1 MDKKE
6 FYEDLAKKVFAAMN
20 SRDFDQLKD
29 DMDEN
34 ISFDFPGVQPVEGS
48 RRVIIFLNALMRK
61 YKMLT
66 FKMSDV
72 LIDGDH
78 ACVVWTNFGEAPD
91 GSEYANSGMTLMKFK
106 NDKIVFLSDYFKDTS
121 FIEKYA

>member
-6 FYEDLAKKVFAAMN
+6 FYEDLSKKVFAAMN

-34 ISFDFPGVQPVEGS
+34 ITFDFPGTKLIEG
-48 RRVIIFLNALMRK
+48 RRKVIVFLNALMRK

-66 FKMSDV
+66 FKMTDII
-72 LIDGDH
+72 IDQDKS
-78 ACVVWTNFGEAPD
+78 VVIWTNFGEAPD
-91 GSEYANSGMTLMKFK
+91 GSEYRNNGATFIKFK
-106 NDKIVFLSDYFKDTS
+106 KDKIVFLSDYFKDTS
-121 FIEKYA
+121 FTTL